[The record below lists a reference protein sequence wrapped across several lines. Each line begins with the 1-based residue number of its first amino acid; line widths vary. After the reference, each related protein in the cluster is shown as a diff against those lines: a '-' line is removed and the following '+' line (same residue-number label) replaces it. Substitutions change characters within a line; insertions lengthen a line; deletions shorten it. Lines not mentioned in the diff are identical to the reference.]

1 MRCSIASGRCAM
13 SATAGA
19 ANATRRC
26 NSRKSSAAACLP
38 LLLVDERFFHLDKA
52 LCALGSGHVMAYMD
66 AFSPHAQALLRRA
79 IEPEFLIEIDLE
91 DALAMAPNA
100 VEVGDAVVM
109 HAASRRLQERLNDAG
124 YRVFCTELDEFI
136 RAGGSAKCLT
146 LQLDDGPVA
155 ALAAVS
161 A

>member
-1 MRCSIASGRCAM
+1 V
-13 SATAGA
+13 
-19 ANATRRC
+19 
-26 NSRKSSAAACLP
+26 LP

-52 LCALGSGHVMAYMD
+52 LCPLSSGHVMAYMD

-79 IEPEFLIEIDLE
+79 IDPEFLIEIDLE

-100 VEVGDAVVM
+100 VEVDDAVVM
-109 HAASRRLQERLNDAG
+109 HSASRRLQQRLHDAG

-146 LQLDDGPVA
+146 LQLDDGPIA
-155 ALAAVS
+155 SLAAVS